1 MMYQELPLMGNK
13 ASLHLSEGLYF
24 SKQIHHAFFMG
35 AGMRKYYLVAKLLNV

>member
-24 SKQIHHAFFMG
+24 SKQIHHVHHAFFHG
-35 AGMRKYYLVAKLLNV
+35 GWYEKIVFGS